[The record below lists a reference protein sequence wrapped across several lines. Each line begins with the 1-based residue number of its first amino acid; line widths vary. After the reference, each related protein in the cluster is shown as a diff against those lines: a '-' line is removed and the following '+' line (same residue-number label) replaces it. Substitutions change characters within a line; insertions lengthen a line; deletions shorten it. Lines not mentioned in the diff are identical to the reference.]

1 MRLKNEESL
10 KWNKELHMEEMDSV
24 THDKRQK
31 LMHSNIWRKYAVC
44 ALGKSISKRKSSK
57 KKIIYFL
64 LNTED
69 WT

>member
-10 KWNKELHMEEMDSV
+10 KWNKEVHREEMDSV

-44 ALGKSISKRKSSK
+44 ALGKSISRRKS
-57 KKIIYFL
+57 L
-64 LNTED
+64 
-69 WT
+69 